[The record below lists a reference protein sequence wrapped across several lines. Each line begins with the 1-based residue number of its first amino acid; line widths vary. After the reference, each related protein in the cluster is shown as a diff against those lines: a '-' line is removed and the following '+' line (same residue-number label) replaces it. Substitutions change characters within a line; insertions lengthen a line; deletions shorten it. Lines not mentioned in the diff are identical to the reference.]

1 MTMNSLRSGNQPS
14 VGLLLR
20 TLIIPSSF
28 RSFAHALILF
38 FSLFVT
44 LTLSMSAHANPV
56 WQTGA
61 SNQTT
66 GNGSSATT
74 SATLSINKPANVQAG
89 DLVIVT
95 LHYNRTSLTISNAQ
109 GFTQI
114 RNETSGADGNS
125 RATVAAFYKIASA
138 SEPASYTFTYSGITS
153 TTTSWRAV
161 AQRVTG
167 HHPTTPIGNYTSGN
181 SATTTQTTRTLS
193 SINTTANN
201 SLLVAA
207 ITMQASSGT
216 ISATPGTSALSS
228 TSTGPSFNVAYQTLA
243 TAGATGNKTWTWTTA
258 RANAALM
265 FIINPAPTVDYGDAP
280 ATYGNA
286 SHTIVTGIKLGANA
300 PDSESASQPTHNA
313 TGDGDDEDGAPKSP
327 SNSSI
332 TLFPLLKMTDTSY
345 SSTFTVTNTA
355 GTAGKLYGW
364 IDFDK
369 SGMFEADEATSVN
382 VPTGTNGGTVTLAW
396 NSIPTDIQPGTTFIR
411 LRMTTDA
418 AVTTSTPTGSASNDE
433 VEDFPMAIAL
443 TLPPNSA
450 SVSVTRGVTPT
461 SCTSTVFSENFNDL
475 TGGQYFGA
483 NRPGS
488 SAIRNWVAS
497 GGGTDTR
504 IRTDGMYASTHGTS
518 IYMDSGAIRRIFP
531 TTANTP
537 VADANGLIT
546 SPPTAI
552 ELRDIADDQTPG
564 VVAGDSHWGPQPPR
578 LSRTLNTIAGQRYR
592 LYFEL
597 LPENNGNEW
606 RKGMLRVDTPSGS
619 VHLQTPSSTDSTFQ
633 YQVDFTANATS
644 STISFVNYSRISV
657 DGNWC
662 IPASDAWCTIGGLS
676 AAPKTSEP
684 VIDNV
689 TVALE
694 SACLPITNQDYG
706 DAPASYGNPSHTI
719 TPNLAIGNNIDA
731 DNGTQQNANADADDT
746 NGSPDDEDGLQNPA
760 IIPTTVGQTY
770 TLTTYVKNETGSTA
784 YLTAYID
791 FNRDGDFSDPGE
803 RADTQH
809 VYWNGSFHSTFTI
822 PAGTTAGTTYARLR
836 LSQTKAEA
844 ESPLG
849 AATSGEVEDHKLT
862 ISAGPFY
869 DFGDAP
875 VSYGNPRHTIVNSI
889 FLGTNRPDSETGS
902 QHSYNASGDGVDED
916 GAPKQYGNANITLF
930 PILKMT
936 ATSYS
941 VDIKATNTTGSAGKL
956 YGWIDLDQNGTF
968 DADEAASANVA
979 NNTNGTVTL
988 TWNSI
993 PTDIKLGTTFIRLR
1007 LTTDAAVTTSTPAN
1021 NANDGEVEDFPIAVA
1036 IDVPP
1041 DSPNVTIVRGEDQTC
1056 SSTIFTDNF
1065 DDLASEQYFGA
1076 NISAT
1081 PFVIRNW
1088 TATGGGSDT
1097 YARTVEVSPFAA
1109 TQGRSIYFGNGMM
1122 RRFYPDTGA
1131 ALAFDGNGR
1140 MRNPPD
1146 AVELRDDVDDISP
1159 SVNTHESHW
1168 GPEPVTLSRTF
1179 ASTAG
1184 QRYRLYFSA
1193 VPEGGEWNPGIMRVD
1208 TPSGSIH
1215 FKAPG
1220 KDEGIQKYRI
1230 EFTAIGTSSTIRFV
1244 NYGHIGT
1251 DNGYCDPNSII
1262 SGPWCTVGGFPT
1274 DKKGNELIIDDVAV
1288 ALASACPSSSISG
1301 SVYTDTNGNNAF
1313 DTATETGLANI
1324 SVSLYDNNG
1333 TTATTNDDSLIA
1345 TTSTAA
1351 NGAYSFT
1358 SISSTPRYRVE
1369 VDIRDTDLPA
1379 SARIGTTNPLAD
1391 MTVAAGSALTNQN
1404 FGFDL
1409 ACNAS
1414 AGQFGGIAFRDYNQN
1429 GMREPQEEGIAG
1441 ITVTAYNSAN
1451 AVAATGTTDAR
1462 GWYTLSGLT
1471 NGTQYRLEY
1480 TNLPNGLYPGAA
1492 GTDTASTVRFVTA
1505 SGNCA
1510 TNLGVSDPIEYC
1522 EIDPSVAAS
1531 NFVNGN
1537 PSVADVGNYASLFT
1551 FPYNATGDAYNQT
1564 PAPVTKAN
1572 TSQTGALWGMAYQKT
1587 TRTLFASAAMRRFA
1601 GFGTLG
1607 TGGIYKVDMTDPNAA
1622 YTGATPYVDL
1632 RTIGIDTGNDVRV
1645 AGDSCNNLAS
1655 GPWSPSRD
1663 VAAWDKVGKV
1673 GVGDIDYDERDNR
1686 LWLVNLND
1694 RKLYGINNVSPTTTP
1709 TAGSVLGGYAIN
1721 LPSPYTCA
1729 SGTFRPWA
1737 VKYHRGYVYV
1747 GGVCDAASDPYNLS
1761 KVRGYVLRFDP
1772 ANTAAGFSH
1781 VKDFALNQPRQG
1793 FGYSNVSEW
1802 SGWLPQADAVNV
1814 RPQFHSPIVGN
1825 LEFDTDGS
1833 IIVGIIDRAGLQK
1846 GTNAYDEPVCDDPT
1860 QDYSDT
1866 MGDVLRL
1873 CKTDTG
1879 YLSNAEPGCTTVIPT
1894 NSKTTDEYYW
1904 GDLGPSNNAWEGMN
1918 DIAAGGLALA
1928 PGKEHVLAS
1937 SYDANSWGTNGVV
1950 WLNNRTGAKDNAYS
1964 LSWTTLGKSTGMG
1977 ELEVLCDPAPTE
1989 VGNRVWLDTDKDG
2002 LQDAGEAGI
2011 NNVNVTL
2018 TCGSDSATTITNT
2031 NGEYYFSN
2039 APGKNATFMGSGE
2052 SCSLSIANAQASLS
2066 GYTLTT
2072 QNADSKTDNNS
2083 QTDIRDSDA
2092 AVSGSNAVINFTV
2105 GSGGQNNH
2113 GLDFGYKSN
2122 AVPGTITGTVY
2133 TDSNTND
2140 TFDAGTESGISSITV
2155 TLLNAANNAT
2165 VATTSTAADGT
2176 YNFSAVDPALT
2187 YNIQVDTADTDLPTG
2202 STIGTLNPLT
2212 NKTVTAGGTL
2222 TNQNFGFDLAGNRS
2236 ISGKVFEDKNYGG
2249 SAGRPLSTSGTAGI
2263 LGVRVELY
2271 NSTGGFVTST
2281 TTADGGPYSFT
2292 NVAAGNYY
2300 VRVVN
2305 DTIRSTRAG
2314 SNASERGIQTFRSDG
2329 TSAATN
2335 EVGGRNPAVV
2345 DSGANTTNQ
2354 TLNTATFMLSGGGQA
2369 QSVQPIT
2376 VTSSDIAN
2384 ANFGFNFSTVVNT
2397 NDSGQGSLRQ
2407 GILNINLL
2415 ANTGLAQAGQDN
2427 TYGVNPGVIKE
2438 VLLFNIPAASDPL
2451 GRTDIC
2457 GGSTCK
2463 ITINTQ
2469 LPAVA
2474 LEPAII
2480 DATTQPGYVAGT
2492 PGVPR
2497 IHIVPTAG
2505 LDARGFTMG
2514 YDAPDSTLRGFAIT
2528 GFRNLLTNRGI
2539 TVDSER
2545 TLIESNY
2552 IGVKPDGT
2560 ADGNGNGIEL
2570 QYTQSAVIGGTT
2582 AAKRNIISANKR
2594 LGIFFNTGASGSVIQ
2609 NNFIGTN
2616 PAGTAAMGNE
2626 TTGIDTE
2633 GGSGT
2638 KILDNVIAGNPY
2650 QGIELGFTSGGPGT
2664 ANAIIQGNRIGVG
2677 INGEAIGNGTGII
2690 NYGVS
2695 NGHTIGGTGAGQAN
2709 IIAHNLSNGI
2719 SFYNNNS
2726 SGITISANSIYANG
2740 GLGIDLGFN
2749 GITVN
2754 DANDADAGAN
2764 NLLNFPLLSNIS
2776 ISGSNLVITG
2786 CAPAGATV
2794 ELFEADVSTGGKA
2807 TPGTNKFSKS
2817 KDYGEGQTYLTSFVE
2832 GSAADTD
2839 SSNCVLATDA
2849 DGNNQTGMKAFSVT
2863 IPAPPSFVIG
2873 DTMTATA
2880 TVATVGTSEFSP
2892 VISLTVTPPIGC
2904 SVLDNFDSTSVE
2916 TINLTTAVPGPI
2928 TQTWNA
2934 NIDALIG
2941 GSRTL
2946 TLGPA
2951 QRGTATN
2958 GYGVLEIANNSS
2970 TAAPMKLC
2978 YNANGAGLNVN
2989 LSQIENILFNVWED
3003 EHHNPNA
3010 ATRANIPMTIT
3021 LSDGFNSASL
3031 TQDMVNLVYQ
3041 QLGVTVGWAN
3051 IRFPLA
3057 NFSNINNLNRT
3068 NVQSVCIEVA
3078 GKNGHDYSFQKVMLE
3093 DTATCKSVS
3102 GKVFEDVNYGGG
3114 VGRAISASGT
3124 KGTLS
3129 TLLELYD
3136 HNGRFIENTATDST
3150 GSYTFPALLP
3160 GNYYTRVV
3168 SSSVNSTRSG
3178 TNGTELGITTYRTDG
3193 VTPTVNQVGGRNP
3206 STPDADTHDMEAT
3219 LNTSTF
3225 QFIGGALNG
3234 KQAQVVQPI
3243 TLAATNLSGVDFGF
3257 NFSTVVNANDT
3268 GQGSL
3273 RQVIANANL
3282 LANTGMAQPG
3292 SNYGVNT
3299 ALNKEVLT
3307 FNIPA
3312 SGDPLGRTDIC
3323 GSTTCNITVNS
3334 QLPDITAPLI
3344 IDGTTQPGYA
3354 AGTPGIPRI
3363 RISPVT
3369 GLDALGISIA
3379 YNAPDSTVR
3388 GLSITGFRTHNMN
3401 RAINVA
3407 AARTV
3412 VESNYIGVKP
3422 DGTADANG
3430 QGIML
3435 EYADSATSIIGG
3447 TTPAKRNIISGNL
3460 RWGIAYNTGA
3470 TAGTI
3475 QNNFIG
3481 TNVAGTAALGNQAGG
3496 IDLESANDSVVLDN
3510 VIAGNA
3516 GDGIQIGFTNG
3527 SILTSGYTIR
3537 GNRIG
3542 VGINGEA
3549 IGNTGPGIMN
3559 YGGSSNHQIGGT
3571 AAGQANIIANNTGG
3585 GIKLAANTANI
3596 SNVISG
3602 NSIYANGGLGIDLGN
3617 NGVTVNDA
3625 SDADAGANDLL
3636 NFPTLS
3642 EASMIGGNLTVKG
3655 CAPTGTT
3662 VELFEADVS
3671 VGGKATPG
3679 DNKFGKSKDYGE
3691 GQTYLASFVEG
3702 SASDTDSANCTLP
3715 TDADG
3720 NNQTGMKAFSVTIPA
3735 PPGFVIGDTMTATA
3749 TISTAG
3755 TSEFSPTILL
3765 LEVRDIAGKV
3775 YEDVNYG
3782 GGNGRAFNAGQSMAG
3797 INAATIELRDT
3808 SNNLLASTTTAADGN
3823 YTFTSVPVGTYN
3835 VQVVNSSV
3843 RSTRPGS
3850 NGSERGVITY
3860 RTDGAGNTVN
3870 VAGTTFSQTITLST
3884 TNLSNVNFGFNFD
3897 TVTNTND
3904 SGAGSLRQF
3913 LINANLLG
3921 GDATLAQVGRTAGK
3935 ENAILELST
3944 SDPNYTTG
3952 YWSIPLQ
3959 SALPSITAP
3968 IVLDASLPPGSNS
3981 NPILELKGTNAG
3993 SGANGLTLGA
4003 GSNAS
4008 TIRKLAITG
4017 FAGSGI
4023 YIDSSNHN
4031 SLLANHI
4038 GITPSGITRANTG
4051 SGIRINA
4058 ASSNKIGG
4066 VNDGEG
4072 NLITNN
4078 GGSGIAIT
4086 DSGSMFNSILGN
4098 SIYANAEL
4106 GIDLIGG
4113 IENSFGVT
4121 ANDEGD
4127 VDSGPNSLI
4136 NYPDVKVNSFGANGT
4151 KIVTHDFN
4159 LDLAAGDY
4167 RLEFFVSTAK
4177 DASGNGEGQ
4186 TFIGS
4191 KDLSHPG
4198 TGSLNFKGTLN
4209 AKIAV
4214 AKGAHISATLTQKTG
4229 PTTYGST
4236 SEFSGIRDGI
4246 TTQVCDSLIDDTTS
4260 GSNMVIDETD
4270 LTTVIKLLEAKDSN
4284 GNPITYVISGGADGN
4299 FFTITNPAPGATL
4312 DCATI
4317 KFLVSNIIITKSALA
4332 DNEAETRAIVTP
4344 GVLPLPG
4351 NYELPMDKDKDN
4363 VYDLQITATTVD
4375 GKKYV
4380 RNMNVRVMDTNE
4392 APNITS
4398 ATALTLTEDSNA
4410 EVLSV
4415 KAQDADANEKLSYRI
4430 SAGADSS
4437 HFEIN
4442 ATTGLLRFRAIP
4454 DYDAPMDTNRDNLYE
4469 VEVTVTDKGGLT
4481 NSKLFKISIVNNT
4494 ADDGVVVNVRA
4505 LLQGAYNSNTA
4516 LMSAD
4521 LNTLGLLPNKQPY
4534 QYAPFNHAGTE
4545 TLSTMLKET
4554 TGNNAVVDWAL
4565 VDLRTSVNTIVASRA
4580 VMLQRDG
4587 DLVDS
4592 QTGSANLHFANIKA
4606 GNYYISVRHRNHLG
4620 VMSASPVSLDNNAK
4634 LINFAASSTAVKGEE
4649 TRVLNGKAALIW
4661 AGDINGSN
4669 TLTANGPS
4677 NDVTSLL
4684 SGVITSMDNLQ
4695 GNTNHILSGY
4705 LTTDLNFD
4713 GKTLFTGPGND
4724 TSLLV
4729 GNILLHPLNTG
4740 FAANYIVRGGL
4751 Q

>member
-1 MTMNSLRSGNQPS
+1 MNLSMPERRYTNGTLGFSLHILFS
-14 VGLLLR
+14 LLLLSVL
-20 TLIIPSSF
+20 TGQA
-28 RSFAHALILF
+28 FA
-38 FSLFVT
+38 VNCT
-44 LTLSMSAHANPV
+44 
-56 WQTGA
+56 
-61 SNQTT
+61 
-66 GNGSSATT
+66 
-74 SATLSINKPANVQAG
+74 
-89 DLVIVT
+89 
-95 LHYNRTSLTISNAQ
+95 
-109 GFTQI
+109 
-114 RNETSGADGNS
+114 
-125 RATVAAFYKIASA
+125 
-138 SEPASYTFTYSGITS
+138 ASYT
-153 TTTSWRAV
+153 
-161 AQRVTG
+161 
-167 HHPTTPIGNYTSGN
+167 YTSNGGSSNYNLNAGQSLKLTSGTYTGTLDNFASNATVCVESGATFQPNNMNNVAGTLVNYGTTKLATFSYN
-181 SATTTQTTRTLS
+181 SGTVIDNYGTLNFTGGLNTNGATTFY
-193 SINTTANN
+193 N
-201 SLLVAA
+201 
-207 ITMQASSGT
+207 
-216 ISATPGTSALSS
+216 
-228 TSTGPSFNVAYQTLA
+228 
-243 TAGATGNKTWTWTTA
+243 
-258 RANAALM
+258 RANATMTMANSFQLGNNST
-265 FIINPAPTVDYGDAP
+265 FINDGLVSAAQDFNAQQGTILTNNYRLEAKGNFNPDGIFTNNGRVYAEKFINMNSNLNVTNNCLLVSFDGFNTNNPNVTNNGTILVTKPGSKWQHNAPGTFHNGANAKVAGHDFTNSSTITGSGAFIFSGSTTNQGTFAGNSSTDTINFYDETQTGSQIFDFQNTTPTNTVRTAIPRPTELDAPNACASPYKSFSQGCPINSFAMNQTGNASSASTSGTVSNATRAVGTLGNSGSTATSTNAASVGSSGQLSLDLGTVIPANSPLIISLAPDTSTSRVRIETSLNGSTYTSAGTFGASGTLGTSTLDQLKRITLTVPASGIRYVRFVREASTNWIDGVEYSQVCQTVSYDYGDAP
-280 ATYGNA
+280 ASYGDV
-286 SHTIVTGIKLGANA
+286 SHTIVTGIKLGTNA
-300 PDSESASQPTHNA
+300 PDSESASQHTHNA

-345 SSTFTVTNTA
+345 SSTFAVTNTT

-369 SGMFEADEATSVN
+369 SGTFEADEATSVN
-382 VPTGTNGGTVTLAW
+382 APTGTNGGTVTLAW

-411 LRMTTDA
+411 LRLTTDA
-418 AVTTSTPTGSASNDE
+418 AVTTSTPTGSANNGE
-433 VEDFPMAIAL
+433 VEDYTIGIAL
-443 TLPPNSA
+443 ALPPNSPNVG
-450 SVSVTRGVTPT
+450 VSRGT
-461 SCTSTVFSENFNDL
+461 SPAACTTTVFSDNFNDL
-475 TGGQYFGA
+475 TGGQYFAA

-488 SAIRNWVAS
+488 SAIRNWIAS

-504 IRTDGMYASTHGTS
+504 VRTDGMYASTHGTS

-531 TTANTP
+531 TTATTP

-606 RKGMLRVDTPSGS
+606 RRGILRVDTPSGS
-619 VHLQTPSSTDSTFQ
+619 VHLQTPSSTDSTYQ

-770 TLTTYVKNETGSTA
+770 TLTTYVKNESGSTA

-844 ESPLG
+844 ESPIG

-862 ISAGPFY
+862 ISSGPFY

-875 VSYGNPRHTIVNSI
+875 ASYGNPRHTIVNSI

-941 VDIKATNTTGSAGKL
+941 VDIKTTNTTGAAGKL
-956 YGWIDLDQNGTF
+956 YGWIDFDKNGAF
-968 DADEAASANVA
+968 DADEAASVNVA

-1007 LTTDAAVTTSTPAN
+1007 LTTDSAVSTSTPAN

-1041 DSPNVTIVRGEDQTC
+1041 DSPDVTIVRGEEQTC

-1076 NISAT
+1076 NTSAT

-1097 YARTVEVSPFAA
+1097 YARTVEVAPFAA
-1109 TQGRSIYFGNGMM
+1109 TQGRSVYFGNGMM
-1122 RRFYPDTGA
+1122 RRYYPHTGGV
-1131 ALAFDGNGR
+1131 LAFDGNGR
-1140 MRNPPD
+1140 MLEPPD
-1146 AVELRDDVDDISP
+1146 AVELRDDPDDVTP
-1159 SVNTHESHW
+1159 GVNTHESDW

-1193 VPEGGEWNPGIMRVD
+1193 IPEGGEWKSGMMRVD
-1208 TPSGSIH
+1208 TPSGSVH
-1215 FKAPG
+1215 FKAPAQS
-1220 KDEGIQKYRI
+1220 EGIQKYRI
-1230 EFTAIGTSSTIRFV
+1230 EFTATGASSTIRFV

-1251 DNGYCDPNSII
+1251 DGGWCDPNSVV
-1262 SGPWCTVGGFPT
+1262 SGAWCTVGGFPV

-1288 ALASACPSSSISG
+1288 ALASACPSSGIAG
-1301 SVYTDTNGNNAF
+1301 SVYTDSNGNNTF
-1313 DTATETGLANI
+1313 DTGTESGLANI
-1324 SVSLYDNNG
+1324 TVTLYDNNG
-1333 TTATTNDDSLIA
+1333 TPTNANDDNLI
-1345 TTSTAA
+1345 TSTSSNAS
-1351 NGAYSFT
+1351 GAYSFT
-1358 SISSTPRYRVE
+1358 NISPALRYRVE
-1369 VDIRDTDLPA
+1369 VDARDTDLPA
-1379 SARIGTTNPLAD
+1379 SAVIGTANPLAGVS
-1391 MTVAAGSALTNQN
+1391 VAAGSTLSNQN

-1409 ACNAS
+1409 GCNAS

-1429 GMREPQEEGIAG
+1429 GIRESQEEGIAG

-1451 AVAATGTTDAR
+1451 AVAATATTDAR
-1462 GWYTLSGLT
+1462 GWYTLSGLS

-1480 TNLPNGLYPGAA
+1480 TNLPTGLSSGAVGVDNA
-1492 GTDTASTVRFVTA
+1492 TTVRFVTA
-1505 SGNCA
+1505 SGNC
-1510 TNLGVSDPIEYC
+1510 TTHLGLSDPIEYC
-1522 EIDPSVAAS
+1522 EIDPSVAAF
-1531 NFVNGN
+1531 NFVNGD
-1537 PSVADVGNYASLFT
+1537 PSVAAVGNYASLFT
-1551 FPYNATGDAYNQT
+1551 FPYNATGDVYNQT

-1572 TSQTGALWGMAYQKT
+1572 TNQTGALWGMAYQKT

-1622 YTGATPYVDL
+1622 YTGATPYVNL

-1645 AGDSCNNLAS
+1645 TGDSCNNLAS

-1673 GVGDIDYDERDNR
+1673 GVGDIDYDERNNR

-1709 TAGSVLGGYAIN
+1709 TAGNVLGGYAIN
-1721 LPSPYTCA
+1721 LPSPYTCT
-1729 SGTFRPWA
+1729 SGIFRPWA

-1781 VKDFALNQPRQG
+1781 VKDFPINQPRS
-1793 FGYSNVSEW
+1793 GYGYNASEW

-1846 GTNAYDEPVCDDPT
+1846 GTNAYDEPVCADPT

-1879 YLSNAEPGCTTVIPT
+1879 YLNDGELGCTTAIPN

-1937 SYDANSWGTNGVV
+1937 AYDANSWGTNGVV

-1977 ELEVLCDPAPTE
+1977 ELEVLCDPAPIE

-2002 LQDAGEAGI
+2002 IQDAGEPGI
-2011 NNVNVTL
+2011 SNVNVTL
-2018 TCGSDSATTITNT
+2018 TCGADSASTTTNA

-2039 APGKNATFMGSGE
+2039 ASGKNATFMGSGE
-2052 SCSLSIANAQASLS
+2052 NCSLSINNSQASLS
-2066 GYTLTT
+2066 SYTLTI
-2072 QNADSKTDNNS
+2072 QNADGNTSNDG
-2083 QTDIRDSDA
+2083 QRDLRDSDA
-2092 AVSGSNAVINFTV
+2092 AISGSNAIISFTV
-2105 GSGGQNNH
+2105 GSAGQNNH
-2113 GLDFGYKSN
+2113 SLDFGYKPNST
-2122 AVPGTITGTVY
+2122 PGTITGTVY
-2133 TDSNTND
+2133 RDTNLNNVFDS
-2140 TFDAGTESGISSITV
+2140 ATETGIANITV
-2155 TLLNAANNAT
+2155 SLHDENFTPANTADDTLVNTISTNASGAYTFSNVDSSRT
-2165 VATTSTAADGT
+2165 YRIGVDAAD
-2176 YNFSAVDPALT
+2176 
-2187 YNIQVDTADTDLPTG
+2187 IDLPA
-2202 STIGTLNPLT
+2202 SMTIGTTNPLT
-2212 NKTVTAGGTL
+2212 SKVVTAGGTL
-2222 TNQNFGFDLAGNRS
+2222 ANQNFGFDLSSIIIHTPPAYNVCTSTSVEQLDAFQYATATGSGALGIPSLTYTAPYGSNRMMVVLLSVERDHTPIADGRGDNFEGNTPFSNSWNDAPTVTFGGVPLTKQSFYWDTFGSSTNVGDAEISRSYYLYVLFDLSIPTGAQALQVTGINAPKNAGDDAVLAVATFANVAGIEVAGGVNDRQSPFNIAISVAPTADGEQPPGTTVTDNLIFAYGSSSKPESLAIGAGWTKLAEIPVSNNAGSYLSDPARSQGAYTENDGHTLLIQSIKGVSANQTAQLTSSTNNLSGLGMNLYRFVAHGCDYGDAPASYGDAYHSQSWSRRIGTQRGDAETATPTAANASGDDANKLDDEDGVIIPALTTGQSGTVIVNVAGAAYLSAWIDWNGDGDFADAGEQIATDLQDTDADGVISIPVNVPATATTSQTYARFRWAINPGVAASGFGAYGEVEDYALTIQTGETAS
-2236 ISGKVFEDKNYGG
+2236 ISGKIFEDVNYGG
-2249 SAGRPLSTSGTAGI
+2249 GAGRALGTAGTA
-2263 LGVRVELY
+2263 GVNGSRVELY
-2271 NSTGGFVTST
+2271 SSAGAFLTST
-2281 TTADGGPYSFT
+2281 TTAADGSYSFSSL
-2292 NVAAGNYY
+2292 AAGNYY

-2305 DTIRSTRAG
+2305 DTVKSTRAG
-2314 SNASERGIQTFRSDG
+2314 SNGTERGIQTYRTDG
-2329 TSAATN
+2329 TTAITS
-2335 EVGGRNPAVV
+2335 EVGGRKPASV
-2345 DSGANTTNQ
+2345 DAAANTTNQ
-2354 TLNTATFMLSGGGQA
+2354 TLNTTTFVLSGGGQA
-2369 QSVQPIT
+2369 QSVQAIALSNSS
-2376 VTSSDIAN
+2376 VTAAD
-2384 ANFGFNFSTVVNT
+2384 FGFNFSTIVNA

-2407 GILNINLL
+2407 FILNSNLL
-2415 ANTGLAQAGQDN
+2415 GGEATLAQTGRTAG
-2427 TYGVNPGVIKE
+2427 KE
-2438 VLLFNIPAASDPL
+2438 NAIFELPTSDPKFNAANQYWSIAAATAMPEIGDAVIIDASTQPARAGFAFANRPVIEL
-2451 GRTDIC
+2451 DGTIVKNLNQWHNGLILAGTN
-2457 GGSTCK
+2457 GGSTIKYLAINRFQGAGIK
-2463 ITINTQ
+2463 IRSSKNNT
-2469 LPAVA
+2469 VS
-2474 LEPAII
+2474 
-2480 DATTQPGYVAGT
+2480 
-2492 PGVPR
+2492 
-2497 IHIVPTAG
+2497 
-2505 LDARGFTMG
+2505 F
-2514 YDAPDSTLRGFAIT
+2514 
-2528 GFRNLLTNRGI
+2528 
-2539 TVDSER
+2539 
-2545 TLIESNY
+2545 NY
-2552 IGVKPDGT
+2552 IGTDPLHSAT
-2560 ADGNGNGIEL
+2560 NIGNAHGIEIVS
-2570 QYTQSAVIGGTT
+2570 SADLNLI
-2582 AAKRNIISANKR
+2582 N
-2594 LGIFFNTGASGSVIQ
+2594 
-2609 NNFIGTN
+2609 
-2616 PAGTAAMGNE
+2616 
-2626 TTGIDTE
+2626 
-2633 GGSGT
+2633 
-2638 KILDNVIAGNPY
+2638 DN
-2650 QGIELGFTSGGPGT
+2650 L
-2664 ANAIIQGNRIGVG
+2664 
-2677 INGEAIGNGTGII
+2677 
-2690 NYGVS
+2690 
-2695 NGHTIGGTGAGQAN
+2695 
-2709 IIAHNLSNGI
+2709 IAHNGGDGIHAWNFNGGGTAKAAII
-2719 SFYNNNS
+2719 SQ
-2726 SGITISANSIYANG
+2726 NSIYANG
-2740 GLGIDLGFN
+2740 GLGINLEAGNTN
-2749 GITVN
+2749 GSITTN
-2754 DANDADAGAN
+2754 DANDADTGAN
-2764 NLLNFPLLSNIS
+2764 SLLNFPIFSQASLF
-2776 ISGSNLVITG
+2776 GSNLTLKG
-2786 CAPAGATV
+2786 CAPTGATV
-2794 ELFEADVSTGGKA
+2794 ELFEADVSAGGTA
-2807 TPGTNKFSKS
+2807 TSGANKFSKS
-2817 KDYGEGQTYLTSFVE
+2817 KDYGEGQSYLT
-2832 GSAADTD
+2832 
-2839 SSNCVLATDA
+2839 
-2849 DGNNQTGMKAFSVT
+2849 
-2863 IPAPPSFVIG
+2863 
-2873 DTMTATA
+2873 
-2880 TVATVGTSEFSP
+2880 
-2892 VISLTVTPPIGC
+2892 
-2904 SVLDNFDSTSVE
+2904 
-2916 TINLTTAVPGPI
+2916 
-2928 TQTWNA
+2928 
-2934 NIDALIG
+2934 
-2941 GSRTL
+2941 
-2946 TLGPA
+2946 
-2951 QRGTATN
+2951 
-2958 GYGVLEIANNSS
+2958 
-2970 TAAPMKLC
+2970 
-2978 YNANGAGLNVN
+2978 
-2989 LSQIENILFNVWED
+2989 
-3003 EHHNPNA
+3003 
-3010 ATRANIPMTIT
+3010 
-3021 LSDGFNSASL
+3021 
-3031 TQDMVNLVYQ
+3031 
-3041 QLGVTVGWAN
+3041 
-3051 IRFPLA
+3051 
-3057 NFSNINNLNRT
+3057 
-3068 NVQSVCIEVA
+3068 
-3078 GKNGHDYSFQKVMLE
+3078 
-3093 DTATCKSVS
+3093 
-3102 GKVFEDVNYGGG
+3102 
-3114 VGRAISASGT
+3114 
-3124 KGTLS
+3124 
-3129 TLLELYD
+3129 
-3136 HNGRFIENTATDST
+3136 
-3150 GSYTFPALLP
+3150 
-3160 GNYYTRVV
+3160 
-3168 SSSVNSTRSG
+3168 
-3178 TNGTELGITTYRTDG
+3178 
-3193 VTPTVNQVGGRNP
+3193 
-3206 STPDADTHDMEAT
+3206 
-3219 LNTSTF
+3219 
-3225 QFIGGALNG
+3225 
-3234 KQAQVVQPI
+3234 
-3243 TLAATNLSGVDFGF
+3243 
-3257 NFSTVVNANDT
+3257 
-3268 GQGSL
+3268 
-3273 RQVIANANL
+3273 
-3282 LANTGMAQPG
+3282 
-3292 SNYGVNT
+3292 
-3299 ALNKEVLT
+3299 
-3307 FNIPA
+3307 
-3312 SGDPLGRTDIC
+3312 
-3323 GSTTCNITVNS
+3323 
-3334 QLPDITAPLI
+3334 
-3344 IDGTTQPGYA
+3344 
-3354 AGTPGIPRI
+3354 
-3363 RISPVT
+3363 
-3369 GLDALGISIA
+3369 
-3379 YNAPDSTVR
+3379 
-3388 GLSITGFRTHNMN
+3388 
-3401 RAINVA
+3401 
-3407 AARTV
+3407 
-3412 VESNYIGVKP
+3412 
-3422 DGTADANG
+3422 
-3430 QGIML
+3430 
-3435 EYADSATSIIGG
+3435 
-3447 TTPAKRNIISGNL
+3447 
-3460 RWGIAYNTGA
+3460 
-3470 TAGTI
+3470 
-3475 QNNFIG
+3475 
-3481 TNVAGTAALGNQAGG
+3481 
-3496 IDLESANDSVVLDN
+3496 
-3510 VIAGNA
+3510 
-3516 GDGIQIGFTNG
+3516 
-3527 SILTSGYTIR
+3527 
-3537 GNRIG
+3537 
-3542 VGINGEA
+3542 
-3549 IGNTGPGIMN
+3549 
-3559 YGGSSNHQIGGT
+3559 
-3571 AAGQANIIANNTGG
+3571 
-3585 GIKLAANTANI
+3585 
-3596 SNVISG
+3596 
-3602 NSIYANGGLGIDLGN
+3602 
-3617 NGVTVNDA
+3617 
-3625 SDADAGANDLL
+3625 
-3636 NFPTLS
+3636 
-3642 EASMIGGNLTVKG
+3642 
-3655 CAPTGTT
+3655 
-3662 VELFEADVS
+3662 
-3671 VGGKATPG
+3671 
-3679 DNKFGKSKDYGE
+3679 
-3691 GQTYLASFVEG
+3691 SFVEG

-3749 TISTAG
+3749 TVSGVG
-3755 TSEFSPTILL
+3755 TSEFSPVINTLTVNPPLGCSVLDAFDSASVQTIELTTASPGPITQTWNANVDALIGDTRTVTFGPAPRGTATNGYGLL
-3765 LEVRDIAGKV
+3765 DVANNASTAANMKLCYNANGAGLNVNLSQTDNILFNVMEDEHHNPNAATRANIPMTITLSDGTNSASLTQDMVNLVYQQLGTVDGWTNIRFPLVSFTGMSSLNRTHIQSICIDVAGKNGHDYAFEKV
-3775 YEDVNYG
+3775 VLEDTDTCKEVSGKVFEDVNYG
-3782 GGNGRAFNAGQSMAG
+3782 GGAGRAFG
-3797 INAATIELRDT
+3797 ATGTQGTSGATLELYDNSGRLLESAT
-3808 SNNLLASTTTAADGN
+3808 SNGTGDYAFAGLTPNN
-3823 YTFTSVPVGTYN
+3823 YHVRAVSNSVK
-3835 VQVVNSSV
+3835 
-3843 RSTRPGS
+3843 STRSGS
-3850 NGSERGVITY
+3850 NGSERGIMTY
-3860 RTDGAGNTVN
+3860 RTDGTTATINSVGGYQPSNADADSNGWRESILNTGTFVFSGSTLDSKQAQVVQPIT
-3870 VAGTTFSQTITLST
+3870 VAA
-3884 TNLSNVNFGFNFD
+3884 TNLSNVSFGFNFD

-3913 LINANLLG
+3913 LINANVLG

-3935 ENAILELST
+3935 ENAILELFS

-3981 NPILELKGTNAG
+3981 NPILELKGTTAG

-4023 YIDSSNHN
+4023 YIDSSNNN

-4058 ASSNKIGG
+4058 ASSNNIGG
-4066 VNDGEG
+4066 INDGEG

-4078 GGSGIAIT
+4078 GGSGISIT
-4086 DSGSMFNSILGN
+4086 NSGSMFNSILGN
-4098 SIYANAEL
+4098 SIYANAGL
-4106 GIDLIGG
+4106 GIDLVGG
-4113 IENSFGVT
+4113 TENSFGVT
-4121 ANDEGD
+4121 ANDAGD
-4127 VDSGPNSLI
+4127 TDSGPNSLI
-4136 NYPDVKVNSFGANGT
+4136 NYPEVKVNSFGANGT

-4191 KDLSHPG
+4191 KDLNHPG
-4198 TGSLNFKGTLN
+4198 TGNLNFKGTLN

-4214 AKGAHISATLTQKTG
+4214 AKGAYISATLTQKTG

-4284 GNPITYVISGGADGN
+4284 GNPITYVISGGADGK

-4312 DCATI
+4312 DCATV

-4344 GVLPLPG
+4344 GILPLPG

-4380 RNMNVRVMDTNE
+4380 RDMNVRVMDTNE

-4415 KAQDADANEKLSYRI
+4415 KAQDPDANDKLSYRI
-4430 SAGADSS
+4430 SGGADSS

-4505 LLQGAYNSNTA
+4505 LLQGAYDSNTA
-4516 LMSAD
+4516 LMSAE

-4592 QTGSANLHFANIKA
+4592 QTGSTNLHFANIKA

-4634 LINFAASSTAVKGEE
+4634 LINFAASSTAVRGEE
-4649 TRVLNGKAALIW
+4649 TRALNGKVALMW

-4669 TLTANGPS
+4669 TLTANGPG

-4684 SGVITSMDNLQ
+4684 SGVITSTDNLQ

-4705 LTTDLNFD
+4705 LATDLNFD

>member
-1 MTMNSLRSGNQPS
+1 MKTPMHEQRYANGSVSFALQFLFALLFLTVLTGQASAANCTASYTYTSSGGSSNYTLNAGQSLKLASGTYTGTLDNFASNATVCVESGATFQPNNMNNVAGKLLNYGTAKLNTFSYNSGTIIDNYGTLNFTGGLNTNGATTFYNRANATMTMANSFQLGNNSTFINDGLVSAAQDFNAQQGTTLTNNYRLEAKGNFNPDGIFTNNGRAYAEKFINMNSNLNVINNCLLVSFDGFNTNNPNVTNNGTILVTKPGSKWQHNAPGTFHNGANAKVAGHDFTNSSTITGSGAFIFSGSTTNQGTFAGNSSTDKINFYDETQTGSQFFDFQNTAPTNTIRTAFTRPTELDSPQTCTNSYKNFATPSCPLPGQSVSDVSGNALTM
-14 VGLLLR
+14 VGS
-20 TLIIPSSF
+20 TGTIGSPNS
-28 RSFAHALILF
+28 ALG
-38 FSLFVT
+38 T
-44 LTLSMSAHANPV
+44 LTATTTTA
-56 WQTGA
+56 
-61 SNQTT
+61 TT
-66 GNGSSATT
+66 GNSARIPNTSNAQITLDLGQTVPANASLVLSLAQATSTSRVNILFSADNTTFTSVGTYGASGTLGSSATVEKL
-74 SATLSINKPANVQAG
+74 A
-89 DLVIVT
+89 
-95 LHYNRTSLTISNAQ
+95 RLTI
-109 GFTQI
+109 
-114 RNETSGADGNS
+114 
-125 RATVAAFYKIASA
+125 TV
-138 SEPASYTFTYSGITS
+138 PASGVRYVRFL
-153 TTTSWRAV
+153 R
-161 AQRVTG
+161 
-167 HHPTTPIGNYTSGN
+167 
-181 SATTTQTTRTLS
+181 
-193 SINTTANN
+193 
-201 SLLVAA
+201 
-207 ITMQASSGT
+207 QASSFWVDG
-216 ISATPGTSALSS
+216 ISYS
-228 TSTGPSFNVAYQTLA
+228 Q
-243 TAGATGNKTWTWTTA
+243 
-258 RANAALM
+258 
-265 FIINPAPTVDYGDAP
+265 ICTVISRDYGDAP
-280 ATYGNA
+280 ASYGDV
-286 SHTIVTGIKLGANA
+286 SHTIVTGIKLGTNA
-300 PDSESASQPTHNA
+300 PDSESASQPSHNA

-345 SSTFTVTNTA
+345 SSTFTATNTT

-369 SGMFEADEATSVN
+369 SGTFEADEATSVN
-382 VPTGTNGGTVTLAW
+382 VPTGTNGGMVTLAW

-411 LRMTTDA
+411 LRLTTDA
-418 AVTTSTPTGSASNDE
+418 AVTTSTPTGSASNGE

-770 TLTTYVKNETGSTA
+770 TLTTYVKNESGSTA

-791 FNRDGDFSDPGE
+791 FNRDGDFSDSGE

-809 VYWNGSFHSTFTI
+809 VYWNGSFNSSFTV
-822 PAGTTAGTTYARLR
+822 PAGTTAGTTYVRLR
-836 LSQTKAEA
+836 LSHTKAEA
-844 ESPLG
+844 ESPIG

-862 ISAGPFY
+862 ISSGPFH

-875 VSYGNPRHTIVNSI
+875 ASYGPPRHTIVNSI

-916 GAPKQYGNANITLF
+916 GAPKQYGNPNITLF

-941 VDIKATNTTGSAGKL
+941 VDIKATNTSGSAGKL

-968 DADEAASANVA
+968 DADEAASANVT

-1021 NANDGEVEDFPIAVA
+1021 NANNGEVEDFPIAVA

-1041 DSPNVTIVRGEDQTC
+1041 DSPDVTIVRGEDQTC

-1076 NISAT
+1076 NTSAT

-1088 TATGGGSDT
+1088 TATGGGNDT

-1131 ALAFDGNGR
+1131 VLAFNGNGR
-1140 MRNPPD
+1140 MLNPPD
-1146 AVELRDDVDDISP
+1146 AIELRDNVDDISP
-1159 SVNTHESHW
+1159 GVQSNQSDW

-1193 VPEGGEWNPGIMRVD
+1193 IPEGGEWNAGMMRVD
-1208 TPSGSIH
+1208 TPSGSVH
-1215 FKAPG
+1215 FKSPG
-1220 KDEGIQKYRI
+1220 ASEGIQKYRI
-1230 EFTAIGTSSTIRFV
+1230 EFTAIGSSSTIRFV

-1251 DNGYCDPNSII
+1251 DSGYCDPNSVI
-1262 SGPWCTVGGFPT
+1262 SGAWCTVGGFPT
-1274 DKKGNELIIDDVAV
+1274 DKKGNELIIDDVAI
-1288 ALASACPSSSISG
+1288 AAASACPNSSISG
-1301 SVYTDTNGNNAF
+1301 TVYADTNANNAF
-1313 DTATETGLANI
+1313 DAGTESGLAN
-1324 SVSLYDNNG
+1324 VSLMLYDNNG
-1333 TTATTNDDSLIA
+1333 TAANTNDDNQVA

-1351 NGAYSFT
+1351 NGTYSFAN
-1358 SISSTPRYRVE
+1358 ISPSPRYRLE
-1369 VDIRDTDLPA
+1369 VDPRDTDLPA
-1379 SARIGTTNPLAD
+1379 SAVIGTTNPLPD
-1391 MTVAAGSALTNQN
+1391 VTVTAGSALANQN

-1409 ACNAS
+1409 GCNAS
-1414 AGQFGGIAFRDYNQN
+1414 TGQFGGIAFRDYNQN
-1429 GMREPQEEGIAG
+1429 GMREPQEEGIAS

-1451 AVAATGTTDAR
+1451 AVAATATTDAR

-1480 TNLPNGLYPGAA
+1480 TNLPSGLYPGAA
-1492 GTDTASTVRFVTA
+1492 GTDTTSTVRFVTA

-1781 VKDFALNQPRQG
+1781 VKDFPINQPRS
-1793 FGYSNVSEW
+1793 GYGYNASEW

-1879 YLSNAEPGCTTVIPT
+1879 YLSDAEPGCTTVIPT

-2105 GSGGQNNH
+2105 GSSGQNNH
-2113 GLDFGYKSN
+2113 GLDFGYKP
-2122 AVPGTITGTVY
+2122 AITPGTISGTVY
-2133 TDSNTND
+2133 RDTNMNN
-2140 TFDAGTESGISSITV
+2140 TFDSGTETGIANITV
-2155 TLLNAANNAT
+2155 SLQDENFTPANTADDTLVNTISTNASGAYTFSN
-2165 VATTSTAADGT
+2165 VDSSRT
-2176 YNFSAVDPALT
+2176 YRIT
-2187 YNIQVDTADTDLPTG
+2187 VDTADTDLPAG
-2202 STIGTLNPLT
+2202 AIIGTTNPLT
-2212 NKTVTAGGTL
+2212 SKTVTAGNTL
-2222 TNQNFGFDLAGNRS
+2222 ANQNFGFDISSETNCLALPVTTVGNASVLANNEFQLTPELNGQRGAIWGTS
-2236 ISGKVFEDKNYGG
+2236 RVNLAQPFDYTARAFLGSKDGADGMVFALQNTSATAQGDAGRGMGAGDGGSTGGGITPSLIIELDTYGNADNGWNDPVSDHLAIYLNGNGRHNGAATDLVSPVILGELEDNAYHTFRVVWNPITTTLQVYIDGTLQATEVVDLISALGTATPYWGYTASTGALNNRHAICNQTNPTTSSGTYDQSDAPVTYGAPSHQIAAGVRLGAAVDADTAAMPNAAATGDDTNGTDDEDGITLPALTAGQTASITATVTGAGGYLQSWIDWNGDGDFADAGEQIATNIQDNAGSDTNATAGTITFSVNVPAGAVTTQTYARFRWSTTSGLNSTAAASDGEVEDYALTIAATTAYGISGKVFEDVNYGG
-2249 SAGRPLSTSGTAGI
+2249 GAGRPLSTVGAAGV

-2271 NSTGGFVTST
+2271 NSTGNFVTST
-2281 TTADGGPYSFT
+2281 ITADGGPYSFS

-2329 TSAATN
+2329 TTAATN

-2345 DSGANTTNQ
+2345 DAAANTTNQ
-2354 TLNTATFMLSGGGQA
+2354 TINTSTFVLSGGGQA
-2369 QSVQPIT
+2369 QSVQPVTVSSSNIT
-2376 VTSSDIAN
+2376 GAD
-2384 ANFGFNFSTVVNT
+2384 FGFNFSTVVNT

-2463 ITINTQ
+2463 ITISTQ

-2638 KILDNVIAGNPY
+2638 KILDNVISGNPY

-2794 ELFEADVSTGGKA
+2794 ELFEADVSAGGKA

-2946 TLGPA
+2946 TFGPA

-3150 GSYTFPALLP
+3150 GSYTFPTLLP

-3193 VTPTVNQVGGRNP
+3193 VTPTINQVGGRNP

-3243 TLAATNLSGVDFGF
+3243 TLAA
-3257 NFSTVVNANDT
+3257 
-3268 GQGSL
+3268 
-3273 RQVIANANL
+3273 
-3282 LANTGMAQPG
+3282 
-3292 SNYGVNT
+3292 
-3299 ALNKEVLT
+3299 
-3307 FNIPA
+3307 
-3312 SGDPLGRTDIC
+3312 
-3323 GSTTCNITVNS
+3323 
-3334 QLPDITAPLI
+3334 
-3344 IDGTTQPGYA
+3344 
-3354 AGTPGIPRI
+3354 
-3363 RISPVT
+3363 
-3369 GLDALGISIA
+3369 
-3379 YNAPDSTVR
+3379 
-3388 GLSITGFRTHNMN
+3388 
-3401 RAINVA
+3401 
-3407 AARTV
+3407 
-3412 VESNYIGVKP
+3412 
-3422 DGTADANG
+3422 
-3430 QGIML
+3430 
-3435 EYADSATSIIGG
+3435 
-3447 TTPAKRNIISGNL
+3447 
-3460 RWGIAYNTGA
+3460 
-3470 TAGTI
+3470 
-3475 QNNFIG
+3475 
-3481 TNVAGTAALGNQAGG
+3481 
-3496 IDLESANDSVVLDN
+3496 
-3510 VIAGNA
+3510 
-3516 GDGIQIGFTNG
+3516 
-3527 SILTSGYTIR
+3527 
-3537 GNRIG
+3537 
-3542 VGINGEA
+3542 
-3549 IGNTGPGIMN
+3549 
-3559 YGGSSNHQIGGT
+3559 
-3571 AAGQANIIANNTGG
+3571 
-3585 GIKLAANTANI
+3585 
-3596 SNVISG
+3596 
-3602 NSIYANGGLGIDLGN
+3602 
-3617 NGVTVNDA
+3617 
-3625 SDADAGANDLL
+3625 
-3636 NFPTLS
+3636 
-3642 EASMIGGNLTVKG
+3642 
-3655 CAPTGTT
+3655 
-3662 VELFEADVS
+3662 
-3671 VGGKATPG
+3671 
-3679 DNKFGKSKDYGE
+3679 
-3691 GQTYLASFVEG
+3691 
-3702 SASDTDSANCTLP
+3702 
-3715 TDADG
+3715 
-3720 NNQTGMKAFSVTIPA
+3720 
-3735 PPGFVIGDTMTATA
+3735 
-3749 TISTAG
+3749 
-3755 TSEFSPTILL
+3755 
-3765 LEVRDIAGKV
+3765 
-3775 YEDVNYG
+3775 
-3782 GGNGRAFNAGQSMAG
+3782 
-3797 INAATIELRDT
+3797 
-3808 SNNLLASTTTAADGN
+3808 
-3823 YTFTSVPVGTYN
+3823 
-3835 VQVVNSSV
+3835 
-3843 RSTRPGS
+3843 
-3850 NGSERGVITY
+3850 
-3860 RTDGAGNTVN
+3860 
-3870 VAGTTFSQTITLST
+3870 

-3959 SALPSITAP
+3959 SALPGITAP

-4038 GITPSGITRANTG
+4038 GITPSGITRTNTG

-4066 VNDGEG
+4066 INDGEG

-4086 DSGSMFNSILGN
+4086 DSGSIFNSILGN
-4098 SIYANAEL
+4098 SIYANTKL

-4113 IENSFGVT
+4113 TENSFGVT
-4121 ANDEGD
+4121 ANDAGD

-4198 TGSLNFKGTLN
+4198 TGNLNFKGTLN

-4214 AKGAHISATLTQKTG
+4214 AKGAYISATLTQKTG

-4246 TTQVCDSLIDDTTS
+4246 TTQVCDSLIDGTTS

-4380 RNMNVRVMDTNE
+4380 RDMNVRVMDTNE

-4634 LINFAASSTAVKGEE
+4634 LINFAASSTAVKGDEA
-4649 TRVLNGKAALIW
+4649 RVLNGKTALMW

-4705 LTTDLNFD
+4705 LATDLNFD